1 MYSNAPVSRPR
12 RPISSVANGTLSF
25 VLGSIVLGTIGV
37 FVYEAQADPLTI
49 TWFRCA
55 FGLLGLTVWMVWH
68 GQLGHVRLRGM
79 SWVGAI
85 ASGVL
90 MVLGWVLFFAAIEHT
105 SASVATVLFHIQPL
119 WVLLLG
125 AWLLKAHVARR
136 RVISV
141 FAAMS
146 GLVLATGILDHVLW
160 VGDQA
165 SGALQKNYW
174 MGVSFCIMG
183 ALCTAGVT
191 LLAKRLH
198 AAPAGVLAWWQCAV
212 GTVVLLVW
220 PMLHGWPAWDAT
232 WAWLSGLG
240 LIHTALAYSLLY
252 AGVAR
257 LDTDRIAVLQF
268 IYPAITILIDWL
280 LYGYRLSTVQLSG
293 IALMS
298 VAIWFAEKDRS
309 STCTIRSR
317 T

>member
-1 MYSNAPVSRPR
+1 MYSDASISRSHRPVSQ
-12 RPISSVANGTLSF
+12 VGDGTLAF

-55 FGLLGLTVWMVWH
+55 FGLLGLTAWMVWR
-68 GQLGHVRLRGM
+68 GQLGHVRLPGI
-79 SWVGAI
+79 SWMDAI
-85 ASGVL
+85 AAGIL
-90 MVLGWVLFFAAIEHT
+90 MVLGWVLFFAAIERT

-125 AWLLKAHVARR
+125 AWLLKARVARR
-136 RVISV
+136 RLISV
-141 FAAMS
+141 FAAMG
-146 GLVLATGILDHVLW
+146 GLVLATGILDHVSW
-160 VGDQA
+160 IGGNA
-165 SGALQKNYW
+165 SGPAQQDYW
-174 MGVSFCIMG
+174 IGVGFCLIG

-191 LLAKRLH
+191 LIAKRLH
-198 AAPAGVLAWWQCAV
+198 TAPAGVLAWWQCAV
-212 GTVVLLVW
+212 GTVMLLAW
-220 PMLHGWPAWDAT
+220 PMIHGWPAWGAT

-240 LIHTALAYSLLY
+240 LIHTALAYGLLY

-257 LDTDRIAVLQF
+257 LNTDRIAVLQF

-280 LYGYRLSTVQLSG
+280 FYGHRLSAVQLFG

>member
-1 MYSNAPVSRPR
+1 M
-12 RPISSVANGTLSF
+12 
-25 VLGSIVLGTIGV
+25 LGSIVLGTIGV

-49 TWFRCA
+49 TWFLCA
-55 FGLLGLTVWMVWH
+55 FGLLGLTVWMAWRE
-68 GQLGHVRLRGM
+68 QLGHVRLPGI
-79 SWVGAI
+79 SWMGAI

-90 MVLGWVLFFAAIEHT
+90 MVLGWVLFFAAIERT
-105 SASVATVLFHIQPL
+105 SASVATVLVLIQPL

-136 RVISV
+136 RLISV
-141 FAAMS
+141 FVAMG
-146 GLVLATGILDHVLW
+146 GLVLATGMLDHVSW
-160 VGDQA
+160 ISNNAREPVQQGYWIGVG
-165 SGALQKNYW
+165 
-174 MGVSFCIMG
+174 FCVIG
-183 ALCTAGVT
+183 ALCTASVT
-191 LLAKRLH
+191 LIAKRLH

-220 PMLHGWPAWDAT
+220 PIMHGWPAWDAT

-240 LIHTALAYSLLY
+240 LIHTALAYGLLY

-257 LDTDRIAVLQF
+257 LNTDRIAVLQF

-280 LYGYRLSTVQLSG
+280 FYGHRLSAVQLFG